1 MFVRSIRHKQK
12 NRIMNLEKVKS
23 DLAKARDMHS
33 KALHSKA
40 HTQRQER
47 DRYERSQKWAS
58 KVDYLEDLYLSLNK

>member
-1 MFVRSIRHKQK
+1 
-12 NRIMNLEKVKS
+12 MNLEQIKTK
-23 DLAKARDMHS
+23 LAKAREMHS

-58 KVDYLEDLYLSLNK
+58 KVDYLEDLYSSIK